1 MPHALIFPRNV
12 SHFEPETSATI
23 TAPGSQPS
31 TASGPWTGCLYGG
44 FVRLTTRLFLAFLPL
59 ILGALPA
66 AAQQKSALSP
76 VTKSFVAI
84 DAQVIALQHVRVI
97 DGTGA
102 PATENQTLLIDQGNI
117 RELGP
122 DASIKIPEG
131 AKIVDLSGKSV
142 IPGLVGMHEH
152 MFYPAASGL
161 GPLPGAPALL
171 DEMGFSFPRLYLAG
185 GVTTIRTAG
194 SIEPYTDLALKKLI
208 DSGQQPGPKMHITGP
223 YLEGLGSFVPQFHE
237 LSGPEEATRMVNYW
251 IDTGATSF
259 KAFMHITRAEL
270 GAAIKAAHARGI
282 KVTGHLCSVGFSEAA
297 DLGIDNLE
305 HGIIVDQEFNPHKQP
320 DQCPP
325 DAGDPS
331 TENVDIESAPVQ
343 AMIRKLV
350 DHHVAITST
359 LVIFETFQPNRPP
372 LQQRVLQA
380 LSLPS
385 RADYLAVRT
394 QIAEDP
400 PPSVNLLKKEMQF
413 EYAFVKAGGV
423 LLSGE
428 DPSGYGGVLA
438 GYGDQRQVELLV
450 EAGFTPIEAIHIATQ
465 NGADF
470 LGESDRIGTLK
481 PGRSAD
487 IVVLKGDPSRKI
499 ADIENVEMVFK
510 DGIAYDPKK
519 LANAVAGAVGFH

>member
-1 MPHALIFPRNV
+1 
-12 SHFEPETSATI
+12 
-23 TAPGSQPS
+23 
-31 TASGPWTGCLYGG
+31 
-44 FVRLTTRLFLAFLPL
+44 VRLTTRLFLAFLLL
-59 ILGALPA
+59 IPGALPA
-66 AAQQKSALSP
+66 AAQMLQPLPSPPATDPEAAAVLAGSAAAPSAQEKPALSP

-84 DAQVIALQHVRVI
+84 DAPVIALQHVRVI

-102 PATENQTLLIDQGNI
+102 PATENQTVLIDQGNI

-131 AKIVDLSGKSV
+131 AKIVDLSGRSL
-142 IPGLVGMHEH
+142 IPGLVGMHDH
-152 MFYPAASGL
+152 MFYPAASGI
-161 GPLPGAPALL
+161 GPVPGAPALL
-171 DEMGFSFPRLYLAG
+171 NEMGFSFPRLYLAG

-194 SIEPYTDLALKKLI
+194 SLEPYTDLALKKLI

-282 KVTGHLCSVGFSEAA
+282 KVTGHLCSVGFTEAA

-305 HGIIVDQEFNPHKQP
+305 HGIIVDEEFNPHKQL

-325 DAGDPS
+325 DAG
-331 TENVDIESAPVQ
+331 TAIENVDIESAPVQ

-350 DHHVAITST
+350 ERHVAITST
-359 LVIFETFQPNRPP
+359 LVIFETFQQNRPP
-372 LQQRVLQA
+372 LQQRVLKA

-385 RADYLAVRT
+385 RVDYLAVRA
-394 QIAEDP
+394 QIAEGP

-428 DPSGYGGVLA
+428 DPTGYGGVLA

-450 EAGFTPIEAIHIATQ
+450 ETGFTPLEAIHIATQ

-481 PGRSAD
+481 SGRRAD
-487 IVVLKGDPSRKI
+487 LVVLKGDPSRKI
-499 ADIENVEMVFK
+499 EDIENVELVFK

-519 LANAVAGAVGFH
+519 LADAVAGAVGFH